1 MTTLKQ
7 IRDNMTDDKKLL
19 LDLSLSV
26 IKKIYGDNLT
36 EREITKLSKEIIADM
51 TDVSF
56 DNLFRC
62 MYEGKRYNVNFEV
75 IVHYDNTD
83 KPCFEVIEDVFHNE
97 TEETESNIVCFGSI
111 KSVID
116 MLLTNTMNYWE

>member
-26 IKKIYGDNLT
+26 IKKIYGDNIT

-75 IVHYDNTD
+75 IVHMIIQINLALKLLKMYFIM
-83 KPCFEVIEDVFHNE
+83 KQKKQKVILFALEVLKV
-97 TEETESNIVCFGSI
+97 
-111 KSVID
+111 
-116 MLLTNTMNYWE
+116 LLICY